1 MKISFYNGEFK
12 NDDELRVKYQ
22 DRAFYF
28 GDGVY
33 EVIRYYE
40 GEFFTLDEHL
50 DRLMN
55 SMAEIEI
62 EGVSRQELL
71 DIVTELKER
80 NTIENGALYIQVSR
94 GIQNRNHAYPV
105 DVEPVVLAYI
115 NEARRPRTQSEN
127 GVHVITSEDYRWLK
141 CHVKSLNLLAN
152 VMEKERAVKAGAHE
166 TVMHRDQVVTEGSS
180 TNVFIVKNGVL
191 KTHPAN
197 NFILNGITRLEV
209 LKIAKQLGIE
219 TDETGFTVEE
229 LKEADEVIITST
241 TQEITPVVK
250 IDDTIISDG
259 QRGSVTNRIQEV
271 FDANIHKLNLVK

>member
-12 NDDELRVKYQ
+12 EDEELRVMYQ

-33 EVIRYYE
+33 EVIRYYD
-40 GEFFTLDEHL
+40 GEFFTLKGHL

-55 SMAEIEI
+55 SMSEIEI
-62 EGVSRQELL
+62 DGVERTELL

-105 DVEPVVLAYI
+105 DVKPVVLAYI
-115 NEARRPRTQSEN
+115 NEARRPHSQSEH
-127 GVHVITSEDYRWLK
+127 GVHVITNEDYRWLK

-166 TVMHRDQVVTEGSS
+166 TVMHRDGVVTEGSS
-180 TNVFIVKNGVL
+180 TNVFIVRNGIL
-191 KTHPAN
+191 KTHPADN
-197 NFILNGITRLEV
+197 LILNGITRQEV
-209 LKIAKQLGIE
+209 LRIAGEL
-219 TDETGFTVEE
+219 DVPVEE
-229 LKEADEVIITST
+229 AGFSVEEMMDAEEVIITST
-241 TQEITPVVK
+241 TQEVTPVVK
-250 IDDTIISDG
+250 VDDTIIGNG
-259 QRGSVTNRIQEV
+259 QRGMVTRRIQRV

>member
-12 NDDELRVKYQ
+12 EDEELRVMYQ

-33 EVIRYYE
+33 EVIRYYD
-40 GEFFTLDEHL
+40 GEFFTLDGHL

-55 SMAEIEI
+55 SMSEIEI
-62 EGVSRQELL
+62 EGVERTELL
-71 DIVTELKER
+71 DIVTELKAR

-94 GIQNRNHAYPV
+94 GIQNRSHAYPV
-105 DVEPVVLAYI
+105 DVKPVVLAYI
-115 NEARRPRTQSEN
+115 NEARRPYRQSEN

-166 TVMHRDQVVTEGSS
+166 TVMHRDGVVTEGSS
-180 TNVFIVKNGVL
+180 TNVFIVRNGIL
-191 KTHPAN
+191 KTHPADN
-197 NFILNGITRLEV
+197 LILNGITRQEV
-209 LKIAKQLGIE
+209 LRIAGELDVPVE
-219 TDETGFTVEE
+219 EAGFSVEE
-229 LKEADEVIITST
+229 LLDADEAIITST
-241 TQEITPVVK
+241 TQEVTPVVK
-250 IDDTIISDG
+250 VDDTVIGNG
-259 QRGSVTNRIQEV
+259 QRGMITKSIQEV